1 MISFYLRSMDTEN
14 SLCCGKQI
22 KILVVDDDADNLILL
37 TYQLSQ
43 FLNCTVLSA
52 TDGNSA
58 LELVDRES
66 PNLILLDVMMPDLDG
81 LEVARRLKGNLNT
94 ATIPLIAV
102 TAMARV
108 QDQEMAIAAGF
119 DDFLRKPYEIE
130 TLIATIRRFLRIPCF
145 S

>member
-1 MISFYLRSMDTEN
+1 MDTEN